1 MNKTTVFTIMA
12 GALLLA
18 SCQSSKNAVTA
29 PAVGGEWTVTEVQ
42 GTPVTAQ
49 SRPYIGFSPADS
61 LVYGYAG
68 CNRISG
74 SFTLDGNKIVL
85 GPVASTMMACPDMTL
100 EQSVLQA
107 LNSVETVE
115 APDSDH
121 LTLSGKD
128 KTPVMRLEKRYR
140 AVPLSEIGGEWQI
153 VDVFG
158 EPLPAMDETPTVN
171 FDLSE
176 KRIAAYA
183 GCNRLG
189 ASFTAG
195 DRPGEMT
202 VSNVLATRMA
212 CPDMSVEENVIS
224 ALQQVRTYGVTL
236 GGKLLLLSA
245 DGNAVMTLMR

>member
-1 MNKTTVFTIMA
+1 MA

-18 SCQSSKNAVTA
+18 SCQSAKNASTS
-29 PAVGGEWTVTEVQ
+29 PAIAGEWTVTEVQ
-42 GTPVTAQ
+42 GVPVTAQ
-49 SRPYIGFSPADS
+49 PLPYVGFSPADS

-74 SFTLDGNKIVL
+74 SYTIEGDKIVL
-85 GPVASTMMACPDMTL
+85 GPVAATMMACPDMTL
-100 EQSVLQA
+100 EQSILGA
-107 LNSVETVE
+107 LNSVETVA
-115 APDSDH
+115 APDADH

-140 AVPLSEIGGEWQI
+140 TVPLSEIGGEWQI

-158 EPLPAMDETPTVN
+158 EPLPAMDETPTVD
-171 FDLSE
+171 FDLAE

-195 DRPGEMT
+195 DKPGEMT

-212 CPDMSVEENVIS
+212 CPDMSAEENVIS
-224 ALQQVRTYGVTL
+224 ALQQVRSYGVTL

-245 DGNAVMTLMR
+245 DGNAVMTLKKN